1 VTAVVDV
8 VVACGESD
16 EGVRT
21 ERKAAIV
28 PSLNALSQHE
38 KGNVAVE
45 LLSEDVQIPIAKRPI
60 GKFGVP
66 VTFKRSSGNKG
77 DLTLPQ

>member
-1 VTAVVDV
+1 MVVT
-8 VVACGESD
+8 CGESD

-38 KGNVAVE
+38 KGNVAAE
-45 LLSEDVQIPIAKRPI
+45 LLSEDVQIPHCQTPDWQ
-60 GKFGVP
+60 FGVL
-66 VTFKRSSGNKG
+66 VTFKRSSSNKG